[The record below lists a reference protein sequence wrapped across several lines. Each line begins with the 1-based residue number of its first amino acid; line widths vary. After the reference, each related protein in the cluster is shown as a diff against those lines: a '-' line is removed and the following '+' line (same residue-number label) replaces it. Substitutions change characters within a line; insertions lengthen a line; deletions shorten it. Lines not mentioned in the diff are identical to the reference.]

1 MAKPHTRQELVNYG
15 LRQLGAPV
23 LEINIA
29 DEQIDD
35 LLDDTIQHFQ
45 ERHYDGVVRTYLK
58 YELTKED
65 IKRGGDFDPMV
76 NPGITTV
83 GPVTYPNPPTQV
95 EDKYV
100 ENSNW
105 IHLPDYVIGVE
116 KVYVP
121 PEATGSGFIGYPN
134 LIGPDGGLAGGCGGG
149 GFGGLAGM
157 GYLNGGD
164 MISYFMAKQW
174 IATFD
179 YMFNPDAAIRFN
191 KRMDR
196 LYLDINWRRLSAG
209 DLIVVDCYRALDPEQ
224 FVEVYNDSWV
234 KKWFTALLKKQWGQ
248 NLMKFKGTRL
258 AGGIEMN
265 GREIYDE
272 GVKEL
277 EIIKND
283 MSSHYELPP
292 LDMIG

>member
-1 MAKPHTRQELVNYG
+1 MSKPSSRQELVNYG

-35 LLDDTIQHFQ
+35 LLDDTIQYFQ
-45 ERHYDGVVRTYLK
+45 ERHYDGVARTYLK

-65 IKRGGDFDPMV
+65 IQRGANFKPFV
-76 NPGITTV
+76 NPGITTTAN
-83 GPVTYPNPPTQV
+83 TYPNPPTTV
-95 EDKYV
+95 VDKYI
-100 ENSNW
+100 ENSNY
-105 IHLPDYVIGVE
+105 IRLPDHIIGVE

-121 PEATGSGFIGYPN
+121 PTATGNGFIGYPN
-134 LIGPDGGLAGGCGGG
+134 LIGPDGALGGGCAGG
-149 GFGGLAGM
+149 GFGNLAGM
-157 GYLNGGD
+157 GYLWGGD
-164 MISYFMAKQW
+164 MISYFIAKQW
-174 IATFD
+174 IATYDF
-179 YMFNPDAAIRFN
+179 MFNPEAQIRFN

-196 LYLDINWRRLSAG
+196 LYIDINWSRLGVG
-209 DLIVVDCYRALDPEQ
+209 DVIVVDCYRALDPEQ

-234 KKWFTALLKKQWGQ
+234 KKWFTALMKKQWGQ

-277 EIIKND
+277 DIIKND